1 MRVVGFLFLLSWG
14 VCLGSILGEHG
25 ITCVCGVREK
35 SGVVDF
41 LDELIDNSVSGV
53 MGQGKK

>member
-1 MRVVGFLFLLSWG
+1 MRVVGFLFFLSWG
-14 VCLGSILGEHG
+14 VCLESILGEHG
-25 ITCVCGVREK
+25 ITFFCGVHEE

-53 MGQGKK
+53 MGQGKR